1 MLAKAPEESEYL
13 NLIANAART
22 LQSDAGQLVGGHYEV
37 SGHSIRLRHAVSA
50 DDNFATL
57 TQVVAADWVE
67 AEQLFGCLRQ
77 FNGDI
82 TLQPGL
88 ASGKWRY
95 SHYLFAYTAGA
106 TSAVDAAE
114 NIVNRERFDWVA
126 FDESRPL
133 PVSVPSMPLKL
144 KVILVGER
152 ESLAD
157 FREMEP
163 ELSEQAIYSEFE
175 DTLQIVDAESVT
187 QWCRWVTFTARHNH
201 LPAPGRMHGR
211 YLSRS
216 STLHR

>member
-1 MLAKAPEESEYL
+1 MTITKLAWRDLVPDTDSYQEIFAQPHLIDENDPLFSDTQPRLQFALEQLLHTRASSSFMLAKAPEESEYL

-82 TLQPGL
+82 TLAAWSG

-95 SHYLFAYTAGA
+95 SHHLFAYTAGA

-114 NIVNRERFDWVA
+114 KYR
-126 FDESRPL
+126 
-133 PVSVPSMPLKL
+133 
-144 KVILVGER
+144 
-152 ESLAD
+152 
-157 FREMEP
+157 
-163 ELSEQAIYSEFE
+163 
-175 DTLQIVDAESVT
+175 
-187 QWCRWVTFTARHNH
+187 
-201 LPAPGRMHGR
+201 
-211 YLSRS
+211 
-216 STLHR
+216 

>member
-82 TLQPGL
+82 TLQHGL
-88 ASGKWRY
+88 VHQANGGILIISLRTLLAQPLLWMRLKISLTASVLTGLR
-95 SHYLFAYTAGA
+95 LM
-106 TSAVDAAE
+106 
-114 NIVNRERFDWVA
+114 
-126 FDESRPL
+126 SRAL
-133 PVSVPSMPLKL
+133 SPSLCL
-144 KVILVGER
+144 R
-152 ESLAD
+152 
-157 FREMEP
+157 
-163 ELSEQAIYSEFE
+163 
-175 DTLQIVDAESVT
+175 
-187 QWCRWVTFTARHNH
+187 CH
-201 LPAPGRMHGR
+201 
-211 YLSRS
+211 
-216 STLHR
+216 